1 MGELVST
8 FDGYAPASERE
19 LSPRERYLNGRYE
32 ACNSIERWGDSLLGG
47 DAVAHAT
54 ATAPTINEQWWS
66 QADPREV
73 ADDSISG
80 LVRDI
85 WQRVT
90 SEGIAP
96 HTQDVLPT
104 GCVRGAAGEHPA
116 GDRRA
121 VLPVLQLA
129 RARTVPRGHRFAAA
143 VRDEDVDD
151 LDADQIVG
159 LADPD
164 GFEAETGHE
173 HDVRLDYAGL
183 TRPDTPRS

>member
-19 LSPRERYLNGRYE
+19 LSPRERYLNGHYE

-47 DAVAHAT
+47 DAVAHAI

-96 HTQDVLPT
+96 HTQDVLP
-104 GCVRGAAGEHPA
+104 RGAFEERPA
-116 GDRRA
+116 SIPRA
-121 VLPVLQLA
+121 IGVRYYPSSSLLGRV
-129 RARTVPRGHRFAAA
+129 TVPRGHRFAVA

-151 LDADQIVG
+151 LDAEQIVG

-183 TRPDTPRS
+183 TRSDTPRS